1 MSEQKWD
8 RIPWGDVGVLDGA
21 IGGSPRFSG
30 TEGGTRLRVEYR
42 VTGEGVTE
50 LNYAPTGQEGE
61 EEVGVDEP
69 RLPWSMEVVMRGP
82 IEIPVLGVTLGEDG
96 GPAELVVLVRER
108 GGGGEARDVPR
119 REVEAKGQASTG
131 H

>member
-1 MSEQKWD
+1 M
-8 RIPWGDVGVLDGA
+8 GVLDGA
-21 IGGSPRFSG
+21 IGGSPRFDG

-82 IEIPVLGVTLGEDG
+82 IAIPVLGVTLGEDG
-96 GPAELVVLVRER
+96 GPAELVVLVRGAR
-108 GGGGEARDVPR
+108 GRGRGARRAEARSGSQGSGVNWPLAPDDLVKTRP
-119 REVEAKGQASTG
+119 
-131 H
+131 